1 MEEKPKTIF
10 DSSVMRTMMNNLI
23 DTFIDELKN
32 DENKEKIMQDVIVPI
47 LNDID
52 DRYFPHMITLLILL
66 AMIIILLLFLL
77 IVNTRCCPEKTV

>member
-10 DSSVMRTMMNNLI
+10 DSSVMRSMMNNLI

>member
-10 DSSVMRTMMNNLI
+10 DSSIMRSMMNNLI

-32 DENKEKIMQDVIVPI
+32 DENKERIMQDVIVPI

-52 DRYFPHMITLLILL
+52 DRYFPHMMTLLILL

-77 IVNTRCCPEKTV
+77 IVNTRCCSEKTV

>member
-10 DSSVMRTMMNNLI
+10 DSSVMRSMMNNLI

-52 DRYFPHMITLLILL
+52 DRYFPLVITLLILL
-66 AMIIILLLFLL
+66 GMIIILLLFLL